1 MRTTLPIMDPTK
13 EEIEYYKNNEDPEQ
27 KYMKLLYN
35 GVVTSNSMADLKLG
49 DIFVILNKSDSY
61 YKVTSKIFIDSTGI
75 PMVSYKKI
83 NY

>member
-13 EEIEYYKNNEDPEQ
+13 EEIEYYKRNEDPDQ

-35 GVVTSNSMADLKLG
+35 GVVTSNSMADLRLG

-61 YKVTSKIFIDSTGI
+61 YKVTSKIFIDYEQKVTT
-75 PMVSYKKI
+75 KK
-83 NY
+83 